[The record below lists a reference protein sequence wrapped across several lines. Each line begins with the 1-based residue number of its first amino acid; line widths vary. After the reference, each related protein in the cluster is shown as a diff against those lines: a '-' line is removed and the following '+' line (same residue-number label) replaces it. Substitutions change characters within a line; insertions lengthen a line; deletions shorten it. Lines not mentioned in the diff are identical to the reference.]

1 MQATVRMIRNG
12 QVSIPIEIREALG
25 LEPGDLVLID
35 VIQKVPKAK
44 SEGSASNPQKAA
56 ELALA

>member
-1 MQATVRMIRNG
+1 MIRNG